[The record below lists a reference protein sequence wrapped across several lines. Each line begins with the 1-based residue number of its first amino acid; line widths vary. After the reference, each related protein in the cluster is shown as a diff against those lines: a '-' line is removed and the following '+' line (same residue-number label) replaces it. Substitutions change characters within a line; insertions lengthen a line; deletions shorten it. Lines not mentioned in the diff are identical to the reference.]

1 MRERTRKVKRRR
13 ITPTVHHL
21 EAENDP
27 PMGSDA
33 KLRRIL
39 SKLDPKER
47 EALDRFYYLQQTAGQ
62 ISTELHI
69 DAEKL
74 RKLKSRV
81 KVAYFAT
88 RKTN

>member
-1 MRERTRKVKRRR
+1 
-13 ITPTVHHL
+13 
-21 EAENDP
+21 
-27 PMGSDA
+27 MGSDA

-69 DAEKL
+69 DAEKP
-74 RKLKSRV
+74 RELKPRV
-81 KVAYFAT
+81 KMAYS
-88 RKTN
+88 RPEKRIEKTWRLFPIRYTILQSIP

>member
-1 MRERTRKVKRRR
+1 MTAR
-13 ITPTVHHL
+13 
-21 EAENDP
+21 
-27 PMGSDA
+27 MGSDA

-39 SKLDPKER
+39 SELSPKER
-47 EALDRFYYLQQTAGQ
+47 EALDRFYCLQQTAEQ
-62 ISTELHI
+62 ISSELQI

-81 KVAYFAT
+81 KVAYLAN